1 MHKKLFYFYIMPI
14 LAIAGSAAW
23 AASAVSIN
31 YGVVEGVQ
39 TVQHKGQHAGGV
51 IAGGMLGAIVAGPRR
66 RALKIGASAAAGAAV
81 QGAVTSGTSLQ
92 YRVRLIGGGESIVI
106 TEQREI
112 RQGDCVSVEQGSHA
126 NIRRVSNYHCEQV
139 TQTRPRHTTNQA
151 PIIANSQKTN
161 WLVHKPIM
169 QWTSQSKRS
178 GFFARTR
185 TRRRI

>member
-1 MHKKLFYFYIMPI
+1 MHKKLLYFYIMPI

-23 AASAVSIN
+23 AASAVSIS

-39 TVQHKGQHAGGV
+39 TVQHKGQHAGGA

-106 TEQREI
+106 TEQQEI

-139 TQTRPRHTTNQA
+139 TQNIPPAHHKSGADNCQVAKNELAKAGTDEEIDRAVKKTR
-151 PIIANSQKTN
+151 I
-161 WLVHKPIM
+161 LCED
-169 QWTSQSKRS
+169 
-178 GFFARTR
+178 
-185 TRRRI
+185 